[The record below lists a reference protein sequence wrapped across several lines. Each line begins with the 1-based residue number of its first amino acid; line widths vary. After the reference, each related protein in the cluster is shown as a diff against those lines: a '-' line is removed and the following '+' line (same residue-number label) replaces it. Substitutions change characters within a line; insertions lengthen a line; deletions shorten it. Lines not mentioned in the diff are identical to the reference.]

1 MILADSLKHLLANS
15 YSFVI
20 KAQQFHWNVEGS
32 DFPQYHEF
40 LGDLYEEVYGSI
52 DKIAEYIRTLGVYT
66 PGSMERF
73 IELSDIKGQTM
84 IPRAELMFAELEKD
98 NQILLDCLNRCFELA
113 GQEKQ
118 RGIENF
124 IAERLDAHAKH
135 GWMLRSIL
143 KKDRA

>member
-1 MILADSLKHLLANS
+1 MLAESLKKLLANS

-20 KAQQFHWNVEGS
+20 KAQQFHWNVEGP

-40 LGDLYEEVYGSI
+40 FGELYDEVYASI
-52 DKIAEYIRTLGVYT
+52 DKTAEYIRTLDSYT
-66 PGSMERF
+66 PGSMERY

-84 IPRAELMFAELEKD
+84 IPRAELMFAELQQD
-98 NQILLDCLNRCFELA
+98 NEILIHCLHQCFELA
-113 GQEKQ
+113 GNEKQ
-118 RGIENF
+118 YGIENF

-135 GWMLRSIL
+135 GWMLRSVL